1 MQHIWAPMAEE
12 KRILIYGYGN
22 PGRQD
27 DGLGKALADVAE
39 AWIGEQRLG
48 NVKVDVAFQL
58 QVEDVLKMADM
69 DLVLFVDASM
79 DERIGDFSIERVT
92 SDPEASFSA
101 HSVPPGF
108 IVGLYE
114 ALYGAPPPSYLIQI
128 RGYEWELE
136 ESVTLQARHNMELA
150 WGLVK
155 KIILDPDI
163 LETQPQTAESDK
175 NGSKQ

>member
-1 MQHIWAPMAEE
+1 MAVE

-27 DGLGKALADVAE
+27 DGLGKALADEAE
-39 AWIGEQRLG
+39 TWIGEQQLD
-48 NVKVDVAFQL
+48 NVSVEVAFQL
-58 QVEDVLKMADM
+58 QVEDVLKMVDV

-79 DERIGDFSIERVT
+79 DEQIGDFTIERVI

-114 ALYGAPPPSYLIQI
+114 ALYGPPPLSYLIQI

-136 ESVTLQARHNMELA
+136 ESVTSQARQNMELA

-155 KIILDPDI
+155 KILMDPDR
-163 LETQPQTAESDK
+163 LEMLSNAAEIER
-175 NGSKQ
+175 NGSKK